1 VRFTGVISVRKIVIF
16 RNFGFQKNREL
27 LLQQNFSYLF
37 LKVKRDIIQK
47 EIIKF
52 SEVTFLCSS
61 RIFQN
66 GNGIKYILLFII
78 LFISSICYQG
88 QERL

>member
-1 VRFTGVISVRKIVIF
+1 MSLFNIFSKFSIS
-16 RNFGFQKNREL
+16 KNIEL
-27 LLQQNFSYLF
+27 FLQQNFPYLF
-37 LKVKRDIIQK
+37 LKVKSDIIQK